1 MKVPALFA
9 LTALLPAALGA
20 KPVSDQTLAVPICS
34 DDDLVRMIELPLD
47 DPGKE
52 QAPCWTK
59 GCHGGTS
66 RRALAKAFDPSQ

>member
-1 MKVPALFA
+1 MRALALFA
-9 LTALLPAALGA
+9 LAALLPAALGA
-20 KPVSDQTLAVPICS
+20 APVSERTLAVPVCS
-34 DDDLVRMIELPLD
+34 ADGLVRMIELPLD

-66 RRALAKAFDPSQ
+66 RRTLAKAFDPSQ